1 MTKLRYCTTERQVTS
16 GKEHMHLI
24 LKTKECKHKIF
35 LKGNYKNKTA
45 YVGPKCKTKLDTKGK
60 RWTKKSQFV

>member
-24 LKTKECKHKIF
+24 LKTKECKHRRFFSKEITKIR
-35 LKGNYKNKTA
+35 LHMWALNAKPN
-45 YVGPKCKTKLDTKGK
+45 
-60 RWTKKSQFV
+60 